1 MTQTIKIAIPMAGL
15 GTRIRPH
22 TWSKPKPLIA
32 LAGKTVL
39 DHVLAQ
45 FNTLP
50 DPQSV
55 EYIFI
60 ISPQGDQLRA
70 HMEEHHPE
78 KKVHYVVQAEMK
90 GQSDALY
97 LARQHL
103 QGPTLMAFSDTLIEI
118 DLSFIKDESAD
129 GVACVKAVE
138 DPRRFGVAEVDGD
151 GRVTRLVEKPQDVTN
166 NLAVVGFYYFR
177 SGEKLIAAIE
187 EQKQRQITLHNEY
200 YLADAINIMLEKGSR
215 FRTEKIETWL
225 DAGTPEA
232 VLETNRH
239 LLGSGYDNSQQA
251 SRRAGVSVVPPVF
264 IHEESRIE
272 NAVVGPY
279 VSIGKSC
286 QVSNS
291 VIRNSIIEDFC
302 HIDQMVLEDSLVGQ
316 NVRLQGQATRFN
328 VGDDSWIMQ

>member
-45 FNTLP
+45 FNSLP
-50 DPQSV
+50 DPANV
-55 EYIFI
+55 EYVFI
-60 ISPQGDQLRA
+60 ISPHGEQLKA
-70 HMEEHHPE
+70 HMEEHHPD

-118 DLSFIKDESAD
+118 DLSFIQNEIAD

-151 GRVTRLVEKPQDVTN
+151 GKVTRLVEKPQDISN
-166 NLAVVGFYYFR
+166 NLVVVGFYYFR
-177 SGEKLIAAIE
+177 RGEELIAAIE
-187 EQKQRQITLHNEY
+187 EQKKRQIKLHNEY
-200 YLADAINIMLEKGSR
+200 YLADAINIMLERGCR
-215 FRTEKIETWL
+215 LRTERIETWL
-225 DAGTPEA
+225 DAGTPDA
-232 VLETNRH
+232 LLATNRH
-239 LLGSGYDNSQQA
+239 LLSNGYDNSQQA
-251 SRRAGVSVVPPVF
+251 AKRAGVSVVMPVF
-264 IHEESRIE
+264 IHEECRIE
-272 NAVVGPY
+272 NAVIGPY
-279 VSIGKSC
+279 VSIGKAC
-286 QVSNS
+286 QVSNC
-291 VIRNSIIEDFC
+291 VVRNSIIEDFC
-302 HIDQMVLEDSLVGQ
+302 HIDHMVLEDSLVGQ